1 MLLSTFSKIFEHS
14 KDLFTD
20 FYILTFY
27 SRFPGCGCTQRDV
40 TLDIAL
46 LSQLTNRIR
55 LYGTDCY
62 QADYVLNAIRDLEL
76 NMTMSLGVWVDK
88 SIEGS
93 RRQMSDMKRI
103 VSMYPS
109 KYIDSILVGNEVLF
123 RNDMSQDQ
131 LIEYVQEAKEFLRSR
146 NIEIPVGTSEIG
158 AKWNAKLAANV
169 DILAANIHPFFG
181 GVPVNVSTK
190 WYVLLIYLTHPAHA
204 NFFFRTFQFLHEQ
217 ILANMTEWEVIPS
230 KIVISEVGWPS
241 GGGRLRGSV
250 AGVKE
255 LQTLLNDW
263 VCSDKSSEDIGWYWF
278 EAFDEPWK
286 IIFNTPDQKWE
297 TQWGLFNANRRLKD
311 SITLPTCLEEDDNKR
326 HRKRSRLNAEL

>member
-1 MLLSTFSKIFEHS
+1 MELTTRPSTFSKFFEHP
-14 KDLFTD
+14 KNLFTEI
-20 FYILTFY
+20 YELTLY

-76 NMTMSLGVWVDK
+76 NMTLSLGVWVDK

-109 KYIDSILVGNEVLF
+109 KYIDSILIGNEVLF

-131 LIEYVQEAKEFLRSR
+131 LIEYVKEAKEFLRLR

-158 AKWNAKLAANV
+158 AKWSAKLAANV

-190 WYVLLIYLTHPAHA
+190 W
-204 NFFFRTFQFLHEQ
+204 
-217 ILANMTEWEVIPS
+217 
-230 KIVISEVGWPS
+230 
-241 GGGRLRGSV
+241 
-250 AGVKE
+250 
-255 LQTLLNDW
+255 
-263 VCSDKSSEDIGWYWF
+263 
-278 EAFDEPWK
+278 
-286 IIFNTPDQKWE
+286 
-297 TQWGLFNANRRLKD
+297 
-311 SITLPTCLEEDDNKR
+311 
-326 HRKRSRLNAEL
+326 